1 MRHINKSC
9 LLLCCLIVF
18 AGCSSGRTAFNK
30 AESLEREGRLDEA
43 LVKYAEASMVNPD
56 IKEYRMRFLK
66 ISEESARIHLKAA
79 DGFLA
84 DKDYDNAIR
93 EYQTALSL
101 NPTLERAKQQSDM
114 ALKLRNSSLFYTEGA
129 NYEKN
134 RKMAEAFRSYKKAV
148 ELNPDNKEAADSL
161 KKLLK
166 NTRTKLDGFEL
177 NLKSNK
183 PITLK
188 FKDTRIKDV
197 FNILTRL
204 SGINFVFDDTL
215 KDQNISI
222 FLENA
227 TFNQALDIIT
237 SMNKLG
243 RKVLNESTIIVYP
256 KTPEKIKQYEELAVR
271 TFFLNNLDAKKAI
284 NLLRT
289 MLQIKKIYVNEDLN
303 AIVIR
308 DVPETIDVAQKIL
321 EANDMPDA
329 EVIIDVEVIE
339 LTKSN
344 QETFGLLLSKYS
356 VTAAATTPQSSGQTF
371 LSDTFTPLLTTSTGT
386 TTTPTTP
393 SNMLNIFQWRGFQ
406 GWLTVPN
413 AQYNFGKTLSD
424 AEVLAN
430 PKIRVKNREKA
441 KFNVATREPITTI
454 STTGTTGGFS
464 TNVQYV
470 DVGIKLNAEPT
481 IQANSEISLK
491 VSMEVSSN
499 LGEKTAADGTT
510 LITIGTRNLE
520 TVLSLKDGETS
531 IIGGLISANKSKTS
545 NKIFI
550 LGDIP
555 LIGPLL
561 SNTGNKKDKTELLLA
576 LTPRI
581 VRLPAAP
588 EPSLASFWS
597 GREDDPSTTSP
608 YSSFAQ
614 EPEFAA
620 EKTSTSQKPAGRIL
634 PSEIVSPQAPQAPV
648 VPPAP
653 AAIPVP
659 AAIPEQTQTPVAEPQ
674 KNIPGTLSLTAPASV
689 SVGQQF
695 AIALNAAGVQN
706 LYSAPFVLTYD
717 PDLIDFSGITEGSFL
732 RQDGKPTDFKTSAAK
747 DAGQV
752 RVVLKRVGKASGVN
766 GSGTL
771 ASAMFKAK
779 KKGVAGFSLQE
790 INFSAPGGNP
800 VEVIPY
806 NVAVEIR

>member
-1 MRHINKSC
+1 MRHMNKSF
-9 LLLCCLIVF
+9 LLLCCLTVF
-18 AGCSSGRTAFNK
+18 ASCSSGRTAFNK
-30 AESLEREGRLDEA
+30 AETLEREGRLDEA
-43 LVKYAEASMVNPD
+43 LMKYAEASMVNPD
-56 IKEYRMRFLK
+56 IQEYRMRFLK

-79 DGFLA
+79 DGYLA
-84 DKDYDNAIR
+84 NKDYDNAIR

-101 NPTLERAKQQSDM
+101 NPSLERAKQQSNM
-114 ALKLRNSSLFYTEGA
+114 ALKLRNSSLFYTEGT

-134 RKMAEAFRSYKKAV
+134 RKIAEAFRSYKKAV
-148 ELNPDNKEAADSL
+148 ELNPDNKEARESL
-161 KKLLK
+161 KKLLQ

-177 NLKSNK
+177 NLKSTK

-256 KTPEKIKQYEELAVR
+256 KTPEKIKQYEELVVR

-344 QETFGLLLSKYS
+344 EETFGLLLSKYS
-356 VTAAATTPQSSGQTF
+356 TTLNTLTPQGQF
-371 LSDTFTPLLTTSTGT
+371 LTDTFPGTTST
-386 TTTPTTP
+386 TPADT
-393 SNMLNIFQWRGFQ
+393 SNLLQTFSINGFK
-406 GWLTVPN
+406 GFITVPN
-413 AQYNFGKTLSD
+413 ATYNFGKTLSN
-424 AEVLAN
+424 AEVLSN
-430 PKIRVKNREKA
+430 PKLRVKNREKA

-481 IQANSEISLK
+481 IQANGEINLK

-510 LITIGTRNLE
+510 LITIGTRNLD

-531 IIGGLISANKSKTS
+531 IIGGLIQASKSKTT
-545 NKIFI
+545 NKISI
-550 LGDIP
+550 IGDIP

-561 SNTGNKKDKTELLLA
+561 SNTGDKRDKTELILA

-614 EPEFAA
+614 EPEFTA
-620 EKTSTSQKPAGRIL
+620 EKTATPQKPSGRLL
-634 PSEIVSPQAPQAPV
+634 PSEIVSPS

-659 AAIPEQTQTPVAEPQ
+659 AAIPAPAAIPEQPQTPVAEPQ
-674 KNIPGTLSLTAPASV
+674 KNITGTLSLTAPASV
-689 SVGQQF
+689 TVGQQF
-695 AIALNAAGVQN
+695 SIALNAAGVQN

-717 PDLIDFSGITEGSFL
+717 PDLIEFGAIGEGGFL
-732 RQDGKPTDFKTSAAK
+732 RQDGKQTEFKTSAAK

-752 RVVLKRVGKASGVN
+752 RVVLKRVGNVGGVN

-779 KKGVAGFSLQE
+779 KKGVAGFSLQD

-806 NVAVEIR
+806 NVAVEIK